1 MSVGFFLVM
10 LVMQTFAGYTFC
22 HLLYLQFRQYRLGK
36 AAWGGWTWRALTL
49 AFALAYLWHLSEYLW
64 FIFSDGRITD
74 GPLAI
79 HMIEVAARPLIGPLL
94 MHLFF
99 ITERDRL
106 PRHRLGQATIR
117 TSFAIAIPLA
127 VAWPVCTLTLDM
139 RPWIPTI
146 KDVIHTASDLLLAG
160 GVIFAAVST
169 TLASRP
175 DDSVFRRRR
184 RRWYLAL
191 VCTVLGSLCVQFV
204 WWGPVQEAVLSYLP
218 TMLFVLVTV
227 YYGERLT
234 FFDIFAKRGLLF
246 FLALA
251 VLTGYF
257 ALIYQRLAFTR
268 LAFVRPWATALTLAP
283 LVIATPWIYTKL
295 GAWIDRAWL
304 GRRFSPIAAATSFA
318 ESVQGAMNEGDL
330 LERAE
335 SSLSYIFQSKAC
347 IDRGA
352 TADDTVELGVPLLTN
367 GTRWGRLRILPRA
380 DEVPFLSED
389 ADLLRMLA
397 QTLSSMLESQG
408 LRTEK
413 AGLQQR
419 EQQLALNAAQS
430 ELKALRAQINPHFL
444 FNALNTITA
453 LIPKKPGQAEQTVEQ
468 LAEIFRYTVR
478 RSDHEWVRL
487 GEEMDF
493 VRSYLDIEQA
503 RFGER
508 LQVRIDVDPRI
519 AETRVPAMVVQT
531 LAENAVKH
539 GIAGVKGPGLI
550 VITAKLDGGNVR
562 VAVHDNGAGFET
574 SGGAGTLPEPT
585 SSGGYGL
592 KNVQERLRA
601 HYGAAA
607 RLGFERDSSTATT
620 VVFFEIPLVAAGQE
634 IG

>member
-1 MSVGFFLVM
+1 L
-10 LVMQTFAGYTFC
+10 
-22 HLLYLQFRQYRLGK
+22 
-36 AAWGGWTWRALTL
+36 
-49 AFALAYLWHLSEYLW
+49 
-64 FIFSDGRITD
+64 
-74 GPLAI
+74 
-79 HMIEVAARPLIGPLL
+79 
-94 MHLFF
+94 
-99 ITERDRL
+99 
-106 PRHRLGQATIR
+106 TIR
-117 TSFAIAIPLA
+117 AI
-127 VAWPVCTLTLDM
+127 
-139 RPWIPTI
+139 
-146 KDVIHTASDLLLAG
+146 
-160 GVIFAAVST
+160 
-169 TLASRP
+169 
-175 DDSVFRRRR
+175 
-184 RRWYLAL
+184 
-191 VCTVLGSLCVQFV
+191 
-204 WWGPVQEAVLSYLP
+204 
-218 TMLFVLVTV
+218 
-227 YYGERLT
+227 
-234 FFDIFAKRGLLF
+234 
-246 FLALA
+246 
-251 VLTGYF
+251 
-257 ALIYQRLAFTR
+257 
-268 LAFVRPWATALTLAP
+268 
-283 LVIATPWIYTKL
+283 
-295 GAWIDRAWL
+295 
-304 GRRFSPIAAATSFA
+304 
-318 ESVQGAMNEGDL
+318 NEGDL

-347 IDRGA
+347 IDRSAAAG
-352 TADDTVELGVPLLTN
+352 DTVELSVPLVTN
-367 GTRWGRLRILPRA
+367 GTHWGLLRILPRA

-397 QTLSSMLESQG
+397 QTLGSMLESQG

-468 LAEIFRYTVR
+468 LAEIFRYSVR

-508 LQVRIDVDPRI
+508 LQVRIDVEPRI

-539 GIAGVKGPGLI
+539 GIASVKGSGLI

-562 VAVHDNGAGFET
+562 VAVQDNGAGFQT

-601 HYGAAA
+601 HYGSAA
-607 RLGFERDSSTATT
+607 RLGFERNSSTATT
-620 VVFFEIPLVAAGQE
+620 VVFFEIPLVAVGQE

>member
-1 MSVGFFLVM
+1 MDV
-10 LVMQTFAGYTFC
+10 A
-22 HLLYLQFRQYRLGK
+22 
-36 AAWGGWTWRALTL
+36 RADP

-74 GPLAI
+74 GPLAM

-139 RPWIPTI
+139 RPWIPTV

-268 LAFVRPWATALTLAP
+268 LCVREAVGDGVDARPA
-283 LVIATPWIYTKL
+283 
-295 GAWIDRAWL
+295 GDRHAVDL
-304 GRRFSPIAAATSFA
+304 YQTRRVDRSGVAGTQ
-318 ESVQGAMNEGDL
+318 V
-330 LERAE
+330 
-335 SSLSYIFQSKAC
+335 LS
-347 IDRGA
+347 DRRGHQ
-352 TADDTVELGVPLLTN
+352 
-367 GTRWGRLRILPRA
+367 LRRK
-380 DEVPFLSED
+380 
-389 ADLLRMLA
+389 
-397 QTLSSMLESQG
+397 
-408 LRTEK
+408 RT
-413 AGLQQR
+413 
-419 EQQLALNAAQS
+419 
-430 ELKALRAQINPHFL
+430 
-444 FNALNTITA
+444 
-453 LIPKKPGQAEQTVEQ
+453 
-468 LAEIFRYTVR
+468 
-478 RSDHEWVRL
+478 
-487 GEEMDF
+487 
-493 VRSYLDIEQA
+493 
-503 RFGER
+503 
-508 LQVRIDVDPRI
+508 
-519 AETRVPAMVVQT
+519 
-531 LAENAVKH
+531 
-539 GIAGVKGPGLI
+539 
-550 VITAKLDGGNVR
+550 GGNERGRFTGARR
-562 VAVHDNGAGFET
+562 VQPVLHFSIEGVHRPRRNGGR
-574 SGGAGTLPEPT
+574 
-585 SSGGYGL
+585 YG
-592 KNVQERLRA
+592 
-601 HYGAAA
+601 
-607 RLGFERDSSTATT
+607 
-620 VVFFEIPLVAAGQE
+620 
-634 IG
+634 